1 MGATPKGGTAYFRG
15 MRSNVLY
22 PKAFYNT
29 DVSLGLVRWDA
40 GGGQPASATTG
51 TDVVYFNEPVE
62 LTDVACVTGV
72 VDTGSLRVIANGNP
86 TGHVI
91 LVATHLNTS
100 NARPIL
106 RIGFNAGTRIGL
118 MSVLPAA

>member
-1 MGATPKGGTAYFRG
+1 MAATPKGGTAIFRG
-15 MRSNVLY
+15 LSTGTSY

-51 TDVVYFNEPVE
+51 TDGIFFAEPVA
-62 LTDVACVTGV
+62 LVDIACVTGI
-72 VDTGSLRVIANGNP
+72 VDTGSLRITANNNP

-91 LVATHLNTS
+91 LVASHLNTS
-100 NARPIL
+100 NARPQLVIK
-106 RIGFNAGTRIGL
+106 FNAGTRIGL
-118 MSVLPAA
+118 MSALPAA